1 MRYVFR
7 KAFTMLELVV
17 VIVVVGI
24 LAMVATPRFKD
35 DQLAELVD
43 QTVSLIRYTQHL
55 AMQDNPFD
63 PQDPAW
69 FKKRWTI
76 QFIHCD
82 SKRGVFGAK
91 SGAPFGFTV
100 FKLTNT
106 SGGPNSAV
114 FAKDPL
120 NPNKLIYSGFRYN
133 SSSVTCDPN
142 LWNKT
147 YSVSNRG
154 LTAINVN
161 GFYAKNV
168 NGNCPNALSNSQSL
182 SFDEFGRPHF
192 SFAYSTQSRPYGG
205 TTPHCG
211 GTNQFTEGAGFDN
224 VRYKIELHGR
234 NKIASIYIERETG
247 FVHVKY
253 RDIPQGGFSWGQWD
267 SQGY

>member
-7 KAFTMLELVV
+7 KAFTILELVI
-17 VIVVVGI
+17 VIVVIGI
-24 LAMVATPRFKD
+24 LAMAAIPRVKD

-55 AMQDNPFD
+55 AMQNNPFD

-76 QFIHCD
+76 QFVQCT
-82 SKRGVFGAK
+82 SKNGVFGAN
-91 SGAPFGFTV
+91 SGSPFGFTV
-100 FKLTNT
+100 FRLTDN
-106 SGGPNSAV
+106 SGGPNSAE

-120 NPNKLIYSGFRYN
+120 NPNKFIYSGFRYN
-133 SSSVTCDPN
+133 SSSIVCDPN

-154 LTAINVN
+154 LTSINVN
-161 GFYAKNV
+161 GFFAK
-168 NGNCPNALSNSQSL
+168 GITSNCPNAMTNSHSL
-182 SFDEFGRPHF
+182 SFDEFDRPHF
-192 SFAYSTQSRPYGG
+192 GFTNTTQGRPYGG
-205 TTPHCG
+205 TTAHCG
-211 GTNQFTEGAGFDN
+211 GTNQFAEGAGFDN
-224 VRYKIELHGR
+224 ARYKIEFQGR

-253 RDIPQGGFSWGQWD
+253 RDIPQGGFRPGSWN
-267 SQGY
+267 SEGY

>member
-1 MRYVFR
+1 MRYVLR
-7 KAFTMLELVV
+7 KAFTMLELVI
-17 VIVVVGI
+17 VIVVIGI
-24 LAMVATPRFKD
+24 LTMVAIPRFKD

-82 SKRGVFGAK
+82 SKRGV
-91 SGAPFGFTV
+91 V
-100 FKLTNT
+100 H
-106 SGGPNSAV
+106 
-114 FAKDPL
+114 
-120 NPNKLIYSGFRYN
+120 
-133 SSSVTCDPN
+133 CDPN

-192 SFAYSTQSRPYGG
+192 NFAYSTQSRPYGG